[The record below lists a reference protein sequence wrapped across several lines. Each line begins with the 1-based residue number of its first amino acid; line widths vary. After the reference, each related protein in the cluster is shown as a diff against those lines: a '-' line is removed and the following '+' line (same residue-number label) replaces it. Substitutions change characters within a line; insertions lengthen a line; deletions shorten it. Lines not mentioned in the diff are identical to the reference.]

1 MRCWMVQWKTV
12 YAKRL
17 NGRRMTGHFRE
28 GFLNS
33 LPYSRTAKEKR
44 TVEWAY
50 IVNERS
56 VFLLRSALEMS

>member
-1 MRCWMVQWKTV
+1 
-12 YAKRL
+12 
-17 NGRRMTGHFRE
+17 MTGHFRE